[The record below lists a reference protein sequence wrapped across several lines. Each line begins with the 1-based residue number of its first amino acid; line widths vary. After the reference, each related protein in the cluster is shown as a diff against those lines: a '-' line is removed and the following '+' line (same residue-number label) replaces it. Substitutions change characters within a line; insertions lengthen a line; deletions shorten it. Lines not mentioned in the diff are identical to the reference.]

1 MLPALLFS
9 ATVFAQSDT
18 VTIKGTILDSYT
30 LRPLSFVNVIYSKA
44 SVTIASDAKGT
55 FEIRMPKRDTIFLFY
70 PGYRTIKFSVADSI
84 LRPVYTY
91 NLLLEPLT
99 TGLSQAIIIKAPKSL
114 EQIEEERRKMGITP
128 RELERPELSFTSP
141 ISALYEL
148 LSNRAQEREKL
159 KKQMKEDERARIFKE
174 LLRYYNENGLIDLPE
189 EYFDDFDR
197 YCNLPPDFI
206 KTASDYDITKTII
219 GLYQKYSRL
228 NGIIK

>member
-1 MLPALLFS
+1 
-9 ATVFAQSDT
+9 
-18 VTIKGTILDSYT
+18 
-30 LRPLSFVNVIYSKA
+30 
-44 SVTIASDAKGT
+44 
-55 FEIRMPKRDTIFLFY
+55 
-70 PGYRTIKFSVADSI
+70 
-84 LRPVYTY
+84 
-91 NLLLEPLT
+91 
-99 TGLSQAIIIKAPKSL
+99 
-114 EQIEEERRKMGITP
+114 MGITP